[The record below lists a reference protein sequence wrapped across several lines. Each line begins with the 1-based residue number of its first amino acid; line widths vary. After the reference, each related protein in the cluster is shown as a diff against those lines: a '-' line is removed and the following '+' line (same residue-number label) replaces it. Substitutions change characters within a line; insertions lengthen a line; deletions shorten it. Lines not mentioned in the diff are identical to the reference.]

1 MNLESPVTE
10 IKGVG
15 EKIALYLKKLN
26 IETVRDLIFYIPR
39 DFVLF
44 ESPVEPLEDMSG
56 SVIAFRGYLKP
67 GSFVSAK
74 KGHFTYSHMAFT
86 SGARLI
92 RVAVF
97 NMPYLKK
104 QLDPSKEYVIRGV
117 LEVGSKGA
125 MSMTQPKIYTVKQY
139 SEIEGTLQPVYPLTK
154 GISNNAISKAV
165 RQSLE
170 KVDVPNDG
178 MDDLYDGYMCFSDAV
193 RNMHFPL
200 NMDTFIL
207 ARERIVFHEFLSFV
221 LQMKTDA
228 NLTKNIPFD
237 KDMIETADTQRL
249 IERLPYR
256 LTSAQLRCW
265 DDIKNDMTSG
275 ICMNRLI
282 QGDVGSGKTI
292 IAFLALIM
300 NSKNSHQGVLM
311 APTEVLARQHYDKLI
326 EMSKK
331 YYLDLNVK
339 LLLGSMSAS
348 AKKAAYEEI
357 ENGSASIIIGTHA
370 VFQKK
375 VNYNDLTLV
384 ITDEQHRFGVNQR
397 ETLVNKGDKVHLLV
411 MSATP
416 IPRTLAFILYGD
428 ISISLIDELPGDRIP
443 IKNCVVGKKF
453 RKKSYEFISE
463 QIKEGHQAY
472 VICPQIEEGD
482 DPNLENVTD
491 YCAKLSS
498 ELGDKV
504 NVVSLHG
511 KMKPEEKD
519 RIMTEFKNKNIDVL
533 VSTTVIEV
541 GIDVPNATVMMI
553 ENSERFG
560 LAQLHQLR
568 GRVGRGKA
576 QSYCIFISSKED
588 KDTLKRLSI
597 LNETNDGFRI
607 ADEDLKLR
615 GPGDLFGIRQSGE
628 FGFIIGD
635 IYNDANILKKA
646 SECAQRLIND
656 KDSKKL
662 DMIIESINRTM
673 INSVDFRTI

>member
-1 MNLESPVTE
+1 MNLNSPVTQ

-15 EKIALYLKKLN
+15 EKTAGYLKKLN

-44 ESPVEPLEDMSG
+44 ESPIIPSEEMSG
-56 SVIAFRGYLKP
+56 RVIAFKGFLKA
-67 GSFVSAK
+67 GSFNSTK
-74 KGHFTYSHMAFT
+74 KGRFTYSHMAFMCE
-86 SGARLI
+86 SRLI

-104 QLDPSKEYVIRGV
+104 QLDPLKEYVLRGV

-125 MSMTQPKIYTVKQY
+125 MSMTQPRIYTLNQY

-170 KVDVPNDG
+170 TVCVPSDG
-178 MDDLYDGYMCFSDAV
+178 MDDLYNGSISFSDAV
-193 RNMHFPL
+193 KNMHFPQ

-207 ARERIVFHEFLSFV
+207 SRERIVFHEFLSFV

-237 KDMIETADTQRL
+237 KVMIETADTSRL

-256 LTSAQLRCW
+256 LTNAQLRCW

-275 ICMNRLI
+275 ICMNRLV

-300 NSKNSHQGVLM
+300 NAKNSHQGALM
-311 APTEVLARQHYDKLI
+311 APTEVLARQHYDKLV

-331 YYLDLNVK
+331 YDLDLDIK

-348 AKKAAYEEI
+348 AKKAVYEEI
-357 ENGSASIIIGTHA
+357 ENGSASIVIGTHA

-375 VNYNDLTLV
+375 VIYKDLTLV

-428 ISISLIDELPGDRIP
+428 ISISLIDELPGERIP
-443 IKNCVVGKKF
+443 IKNCVVGRKF
-453 RKKSYEFISE
+453 RKKSYEFIAE
-463 QIKEGHQAY
+463 QIKEGRQAY

-491 YCAKLSS
+491 YSAKLSS
-498 ELGDKV
+498 VLGENV

-511 KMKPEEKD
+511 KMKADEKD
-519 RIMTEFKNKNIDVL
+519 RIMTEFKNRNIDVL

-568 GRVGRGKA
+568 GRVGRGKY

-588 KDTLKRLSI
+588 KDTMKRLSI
-597 LNETNDGFRI
+597 LNDTNDGFKI

-635 IYNDANILKKA
+635 IYNDASILKKA
-646 SECAQRLIND
+646 SECADRLIKSND
-656 KDSKKL
+656 KDKL
-662 DMIIESINRTM
+662 DKIVESINDTM